1 MDGQDLSKIPAGVPP
16 PGVQPNFTNP
26 PSLLSA
32 IIGTTVVIHT
42 ITLAF
47 ILVRAYVN
55 ICIIRRINPED
66 VFTYAAWAAFIA
78 FTGLTIHNSSTGMT
92 RHIWDVDLTTLFN
105 GSYGYNTIFV
115 CYAVSGGFAKAAVFW
130 QFKKVFTT
138 QFRGAVYWVI
148 LASLAV
154 NALAY
159 TILMFLYIFNCWPR
173 EKLRNPMLP
182 GHCLNWKTTII
193 AIGSVNLVSDIEA
206 FLVPAWAIWQLQL
219 AVKKK
224 IEVFAVFAVGAF
236 AVAIACVGLY
246 YRVLMLRGYDTTWH
260 LAQTMILW

>member
-1 MDGQDLSKIPAGVPP
+1 MDGQDLSKIPAGAPP
-16 PGVQPNFTNP
+16 PGVQSNIINP
-26 PSLLSA
+26 PTLLPA
-32 IIGTTVVIHT
+32 IIATTVIIHT
-42 ITLAF
+42 MTLAF
-47 ILVRAYVN
+47 ILARVYVN
-55 ICIIRRINPED
+55 IWILRRINPED
-66 VFTYAAWAAFIA
+66 VFIYTAWAAFIA
-78 FTGLTIHNSSTGMT
+78 FTGLTIHNSSTGMA
-92 RHIWDVDLTTLFN
+92 RHIWNVNLITLFS
-105 GSYGYNTIFV
+105 GSYSYNNIFI
-115 CYAVSGGFAKAAVFW
+115 CYALSGGLAKAAVFW

-159 TILMFLYIFNCWPR
+159 TVLMFLYIFSCWPR

-182 GHCLNWKTTII
+182 GHCLDWKSSII

-246 YRVLMLRGYDTTWH
+246 YRVQVLREYDTTWH
-260 LAQTMILW
+260 LAQTVILW